1 MPLDNIASLVRHP
14 ETPCAA
20 VDSVVVSGSRGH
32 AGLITLRYQV
42 TGDIARIV
50 IPPDAAPRRGDRLWT
65 TTCFEL
71 FTRDPGEENYREY
84 NFSPSGQ
91 WAAYSFLAYR
101 QQMTQAD
108 IWAPTI
114 TTSLNGGALTVDV
127 TFVSPR
133 LGAQHVG
140 ASAVIEEKGGAISYW
155 ALAHPD
161 GKPDFHHPACFAYQ
175 LPAPQIA

>member
-1 MPLDNIASLVRHP
+1 MALDNIASLVCHP
-14 ETPCAA
+14 DTPAGL
-20 VDSVVVSGSRGH
+20 VENIIVSGSRGH
-32 AGLITLRYQV
+32 AGFVTLRYEL
-42 TGDIARIV
+42 TGDISRII
-50 IPPDAAPRRGDRLWT
+50 IPAKQQSCRGNDLWT

-71 FTRDPGEENYREY
+71 FTRDPGEETYREY

-91 WAAYSFLAYR
+91 WAAYSFSCYR
-101 QQMTQAD
+101 QDMAQTD

-114 TTSLNGGALTVDV
+114 STHVAHDRLTMDV

-133 LGAQHVG
+133 LGAQHIG
-140 ASAVIEEKGGAISYW
+140 ASAVIEEKGGRTSYW
-155 ALAHPD
+155 ALTHPA